1 MAKGI
6 EEARLMVAAHEHWYH
21 QIEVVPGLV
30 TPGINDS
37 QQILDALR
45 LPERLDDLRVLDIGA
60 RDGFFS
66 FECERRGADVVA
78 IDSMPPE
85 ATGFSIAKELV
96 GSQVEMLQWNVYELS
111 PEQFGTFDLILF
123 LGVLYHLRDPMLA
136 LDKIWSVARDKLIVE
151 TQMIDEAL
159 LVGPGEFKRLADLN
173 PELEEIP
180 LMQFYPG
187 ASLNGDATNMWAP
200 NQACLAAMLAE
211 AGFAVQDQ
219 TPLGQQRG
227 LAFAERKEDWMLDS
241 LKQHDRASGS
251 KTA

>member
-1 MAKGI
+1 
-6 EEARLMVAAHEHWYH
+6 MVAAHEHWYH
-21 QIEVVPGLV
+21 QISLMPGLV

-45 LPERLDDLRVLDIGA
+45 LPERLDGLRVLDIGA

-66 FECERRGADVVA
+66 FECERRGAEVVA

-85 ATGFSIAKELV
+85 ATGFPIAKELV
-96 GSQVEMLQWNVYELS
+96 GSQVEMLQRNVYDLS
-111 PEQFGTFDLILF
+111 PEEFGTFDLVLF

-136 LDKIWSVARDKLIVE
+136 LDRIWSVARDKLIVE

-159 LVGPGEFKRLADLN
+159 LVGPNRFKRLAELD
-173 PELEEIP
+173 PELEQIP

-187 ASLNGDATNMWAP
+187 DALNEDPTNVWAP
-200 NQACLAAMLAE
+200 NRACLAAMLE
-211 AGFAVQDQ
+211 EVGFAVQDQ
-219 TPLGQQRG
+219 RPLGRQRG

-241 LKQHDRASGS
+241 LRQHDRASGG
-251 KTA
+251 KPPDV